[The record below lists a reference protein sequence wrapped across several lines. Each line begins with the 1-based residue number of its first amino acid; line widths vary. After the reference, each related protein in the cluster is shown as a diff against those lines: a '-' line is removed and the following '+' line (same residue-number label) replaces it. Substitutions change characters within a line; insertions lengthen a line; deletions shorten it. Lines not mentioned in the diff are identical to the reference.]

1 MSEAGPALSVRS
13 IQRNGG
19 EHGSESTSSLGALRR
34 AIYETC
40 LAPNCAY
47 TDPLVQ
53 ANGWDELLAYMLD
66 FHRQLPGAH
75 FVTEQFIEHHQRSIA
90 RWKMMNVDAI
100 AIGDGVS
107 YAEYDLQGRLVAM
120 TGFFEAPKG

>member
-1 MSEAGPALSVRS
+1 MEANMD
-13 IQRNGG
+13 QN
-19 EHGSESTSSLGALRR
+19 RR
-34 AIYETC
+34 AVWERYVASWKAATATEKTAIYETC